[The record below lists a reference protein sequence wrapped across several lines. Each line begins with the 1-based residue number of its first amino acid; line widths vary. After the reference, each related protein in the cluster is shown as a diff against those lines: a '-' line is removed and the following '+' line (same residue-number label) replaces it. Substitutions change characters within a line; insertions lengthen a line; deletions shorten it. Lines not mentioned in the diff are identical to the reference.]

1 MHASSQ
7 AGSHVQAEG
16 FSIEV
21 LSRKRRSLSS
31 TDAYDVDECARK
43 FLQLPHFCFLFV
55 DDEALP
61 LAQTSL

>member
-1 MHASSQ
+1 M
-7 AGSHVQAEG
+7 QAEG

-43 FLQLPHFCFLFV
+43 ICSPTSAFFSLTMKAFLWLKPAYSPSSYSQKGAC
-55 DDEALP
+55 
-61 LAQTSL
+61 